1 MIINNGVI
9 SRGNNN
15 TINFNEYDYDKII
28 NEIKI
33 LKKYVNEKEIDDV
46 LQAAMKKDNKKITV
60 QIKKLSKK
68 ALDIIE
74 KIGLNVLSNII
85 NKNIFK

>member
-9 SRGNNN
+9 SKGNNN
-15 TINFNEYDYDKII
+15 TINFNEYDYDEII

>member
-9 SRGNNN
+9 SKGNNN

>member
-9 SRGNNN
+9 SKGNNN
-15 TINFNEYDYDKII
+15 TINFNECDYEEIV

-46 LQAAMKKDNKKITV
+46 LQAAMKKDSKKVTV

-68 ALDIIE
+68 ALDFIE
-74 KIGLNVLSNII
+74 KLGLNILSNII